1 MCGSNFF
8 KLRKLLQD
16 FEGPRKSFE
25 KSISKNERVLIKF
38 NLLSKTK
45 HTLTYEVKHINPE
58 DSLNDF
64 LIRFCVFID
73 ARMVE
78 VISFQGEKPFPFY
91 IKINL
96 FFSHLMKNIN
106 KILSFWPS
114 WEFTY
119 FCRRNNWIKIYFIF
133 MALHHLLIQQKQ

>member
-1 MCGSNFF
+1 MKTLPKTSTHLNVCGSNFF

-16 FEGPRKSFE
+16 FE

-91 IKINL
+91 IKNKSSLQSYDEKYQQNTFFFDLLENL
-96 FFSHLMKNIN
+96 LTFAEEI
-106 KILSFWPS
+106 I
-114 WEFTY
+114 E
-119 FCRRNNWIKIYFIF
+119 
-133 MALHHLLIQQKQ
+133 

>member
-1 MCGSNFF
+1 MKTLPKTSTHLNVCGSNFF

-38 NLLSKTK
+38 SLLSKTK

-78 VISFQGEKPFPFY
+78 VISFQGEQPFPFY
-91 IKINL
+91 IKNKYFLHSSDEKHQQNTFFFDLLENL
-96 FFSHLMKNIN
+96 LTFAEEI
-106 KILSFWPS
+106 I
-114 WEFTY
+114 E
-119 FCRRNNWIKIYFIF
+119 
-133 MALHHLLIQQKQ
+133 